1 MKPRHW
7 FVITFATFAALTL
20 GRYSALGVLLLVGFP
35 VLWLGKGM
43 DQIRALGPRK
53 RVSMTTVA
61 GPSRFYPCT
70 YCGRPADAWDHV
82 FPWSR
87 GGNDGPANRVPS
99 CTPCN
104 SSKGDD
110 TPEEWWA
117 RIGHGAPY
125 PAHWPHTNGVSNG
138 YR

>member
-1 MKPRHW
+1 MKPRHVFAVVFPLACLAMAGPYVALFIVL
-7 FVITFATFAALTL
+7 FVSLPLLWVADKVERVGGAA
-20 GRYSALGVLLLVGFP
+20 
-35 VLWLGKGM
+35 
-43 DQIRALGPRK
+43 RK

-61 GPSRFYPCT
+61 GPSRFYECR

-87 GGNDGPANRVPS
+87 GGADGPANLVPA
-99 CTPCN
+99 CTSCN

-110 TPEEWWA
+110 TPEEWWV

-125 PAHWPHTNGVSNG
+125 PHHWPRTGAM
-138 YR
+138 R